1 MRGSSHFGNAAR
13 RESHPSAARI
23 PHSATTL
30 GSEESEAAARV
41 IESGRV
47 SQGAEVEA
55 FEDECAAFVGR
66 RYGVAVNSGTAALQL
81 ALHALGVEA
90 GSRVAQPSYACAALI
105 TATHQQGAEPVLF
118 DVSEEYNV
126 DSELIAE
133 DCDTAIVVHLFGAT
147 ASLPAH
153 RRVIE
158 DIAQS
163 FGGKTGCGGVVSI
176 TSFYATKLMTTGEGG
191 MLFTDDDTLAD
202 EARDLRDYDN
212 RDVYRL
218 RHAFKM
224 TDIQAA
230 IGRVQLETL
239 PEFLAQRL
247 VIAARYH
254 EAFDGLPLELPRQK
268 DHVFFRYV
276 VALDR
281 RDALETHLQRSGIDA
296 KRPVYRPAHHY
307 LGGEYPGADRAHL
320 RCISL
325 PIYPALGTSNI
336 DRVIGSVLRFFG

>member
-1 MRGSSHFGNAAR
+1 MQRNNPFGNAAR
-13 RESHPSAARI
+13 QESYVSDAKI

-30 GSEESEAAARV
+30 GIEESDAAARV
-41 IESGRV
+41 IESGNV
-47 SQGAEVEA
+47 SQGVEVEA
-55 FEDECAAFVGR
+55 FEDECATFVGR

-81 ALHALGVEA
+81 SLRVLGIGA
-90 GSRVAQPSYACAALI
+90 GARVAQPSYACAALI
-105 TATHQQGAEPVLF
+105 TATHQQGAESVLC
-118 DVSEEYNV
+118 DAAEDYNV
-126 DSELIAE
+126 DADHVPS
-133 DCDTAIVVHLFGAT
+133 DCDAVIAVHLFGAT

-153 RRVIE
+153 SKVIE

-191 MLFTDDDTLAD
+191 MLFTDDEALAN

-212 RDVYRL
+212 RDDYRP
-218 RHAFKM
+218 RYAFKM

-239 PEFLAQRL
+239 PEFLVQRQS
-247 VIAARYH
+247 IAARYH
-254 EAFDGLPLELPRQK
+254 EAFAGSPLELPRQD

-276 VALDR
+276 VALDQ
-281 RDALETHLQRSGIDA
+281 RDAFATHMQRSGIDA

-307 LGGEYPGADRAHL
+307 LGADCPGAERAHR
-320 RCISL
+320 RCVSL
-325 PIYPALGTSNI
+325 PIYPGLGTGDV
-336 DRVIGSVLRFFG
+336 DRVIGAALRFFG

>member
-1 MRGSSHFGNAAR
+1 MQSSSHSGNAAR
-13 RESHPSAARI
+13 WESHLSPVQI

-30 GSEESEAAARV
+30 GPEESKAAARV

-66 RYGVAVNSGTAALQL
+66 RYGVAVNSGTSALQL
-81 ALHALGVEA
+81 ALHVLGVNG
-90 GSRVAQPSYACAALI
+90 GSRVAQPSYACASLI
-105 TATHQQGAEPVLF
+105 TATHQQGAEPLLF
-118 DVSEEYNV
+118 DAAAEYNV
-126 DSELIAE
+126 DAELIAD
-133 DCDTAIVVHLFGAT
+133 DCEAAIVVHLFGAT

-153 RRVIE
+153 PRVIE

-191 MLFTDDDTLAD
+191 MLFTDDEALAD
-202 EARDLRDYDN
+202 DAHDLRDYDN
-212 RDVYRL
+212 RDVYRP

-239 PEFLAQRL
+239 PEFLVQRRS
-247 VIAARYH
+247 IAARYH
-254 EAFDGLPLELPRQK
+254 EAFDQLPLDLPRRN

-276 VALDR
+276 VALDQ
-281 RDALETHLQRSGIDA
+281 RDALETRLQRLGIDA
-296 KRPVYRPAHHY
+296 KRPVYRPAHRY
-307 LGGEYPGADRAHL
+307 LGGECPGADRAHR

-325 PIYPALGTSNI
+325 PIYPALGTSDVN
-336 DRVIGSVLRFFG
+336 RVIDAVVRFFD